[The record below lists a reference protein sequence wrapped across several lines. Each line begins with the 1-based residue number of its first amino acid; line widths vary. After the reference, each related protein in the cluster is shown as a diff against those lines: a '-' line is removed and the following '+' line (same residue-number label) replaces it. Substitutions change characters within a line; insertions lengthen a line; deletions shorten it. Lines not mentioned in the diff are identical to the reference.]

1 METIDAPLIP
11 AATVVLIRNSAQGAL
26 ETLLL
31 KRNAKLNFAGGN
43 WVFPGGRVDA
53 EDYQGNCPD
62 SEQHQREQQRA
73 SREAGEFQAALTAAA
88 RETAEEASLS
98 LTEDDLVYFSHW
110 IAPPLMKK
118 RFSTW
123 FFVAQIDASDADVV
137 VDGGEIHESR
147 WITPGEALQ
156 QVDEQQINLL
166 PPTIVTLH
174 ELAAFGDCAAAL
186 AHYRQRE
193 AMIFRPHTF
202 VGEQGTDTEGQF
214 VFLYEGD
221 AGYQS
226 SNPALEGQRHRLEL
240 IEGRW
245 QYLNTLGE

>member
-11 AATVVLIRNSAQGAL
+11 AATVVLVRNGAAGQL

-31 KRNAKLNFAGGN
+31 RRNAKLNFAGGN
-43 WVFPGGRVDA
+43 WVFPGGRVDEA
-53 EDYQGNCPD
+53 DYQGNHDD
-62 SEQHQREQQRA
+62 SEQQLREQQRA
-73 SREAGEFQAALTAAA
+73 NRSTGEYQAALTAAA
-88 RETAEEASLS
+88 RETSEEAGLS
-98 LTEDDLVYFSHW
+98 LDENDLVYFSHW
-110 IAPPLMKK
+110 VAPPLMKK

-123 FFVAQIDASDADVV
+123 FFVAHIDASDGEVV
-137 VDGGEIHESR
+137 IDGGEIHESR

-156 QVDEQQINLL
+156 QVNDQQINLL

-174 ELAAFGDCAAAL
+174 ELAGFSDCDAAL
-186 AHYRQRE
+186 AHYRNRE
-193 AMIFRPHTF
+193 AMIFQPHTF

-221 AGYQS
+221 AGYES
-226 SNPALEGQRHRLEL
+226 SNPAIKGQRHRLEL

-245 QYLNTLGE
+245 QYLNTV

>member
-1 METIDAPLIP
+1 MDTIDAPLIP
-11 AATVVLIRNSAQGAL
+11 AATVVLIRNSREGQL

-31 KRNAKLNFAGGN
+31 RRNAKLNFAGGN
-43 WVFPGGRVDA
+43 WVFPGGRVDDA
-53 EDYQGNCPD
+53 DYQGNSED
-62 SEQHQREQQRA
+62 SAQHQREQQRA
-73 SREAGEFQAALTAAA
+73 NRSAGEYQAALTAAA

-98 LTEDDLVYFSHW
+98 LNESDLVYFSHW
-110 IAPPLMKK
+110 VAPPLMKK

-123 FFVAQIDASDADVV
+123 FFVAHIDASDNEVV

-147 WITPGEALQ
+147 WLAPADALQ
-156 QVDEQQINLL
+156 QVNEQQINLL

-174 ELAAFGDCAAAL
+174 ELAGFSDCASAL

-193 AMIFRPHTF
+193 AMIFQPHTF

-221 AGYQS
+221 AGYDAS
-226 SNPALEGQRHRLEL
+226 DPAIEGQRHRLEL
-240 IEGRW
+240 VEGRW
-245 QYLNTLGE
+245 CYLNTVPG